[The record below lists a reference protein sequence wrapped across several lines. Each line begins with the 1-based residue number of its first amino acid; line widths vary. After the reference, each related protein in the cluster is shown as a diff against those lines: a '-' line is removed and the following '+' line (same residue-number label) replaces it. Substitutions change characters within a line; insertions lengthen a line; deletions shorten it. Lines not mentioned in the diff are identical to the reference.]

1 MSPDEE
7 SPVSQSLAA
16 LSDGGTRAMHD
27 AQALLQQPCNEHFI
41 LTWPTHRDL
50 NMLSGK
56 TDFMS
61 QYSNAIKKI

>member
-7 SPVSQSLAA
+7 RPVSRSPAA
-16 LSDGGTRAMHD
+16 LSDGGTRAMRG
-27 AQALLQQPCNEHFI
+27 AQALLQQPCNEHFT
-41 LTWPTHRDL
+41 LTWPTHRDF

-56 TDFMS
+56 TDFTS